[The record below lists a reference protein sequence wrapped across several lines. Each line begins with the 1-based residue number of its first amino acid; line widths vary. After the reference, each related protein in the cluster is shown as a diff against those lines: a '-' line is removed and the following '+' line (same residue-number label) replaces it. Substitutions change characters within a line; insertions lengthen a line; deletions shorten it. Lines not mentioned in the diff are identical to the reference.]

1 MSWIK
6 RNLFFVIG
14 GVVALALMGC
24 GGYYLY
30 TQIQRENSVTEE
42 IKGQYAELTQLSQ
55 QNPHPGDSKT
65 DNIKAAKEQQEQL
78 RAYIAKVQ
86 PHFQPIAPIPDLP
99 KVSNADFAS
108 ELRTTI
114 EELRRQA
121 ALSSVTLITN
131 YYFSFEAQRTLMNFQ
146 PASLSALSTNLGEVK
161 TICEILFRAKI
172 NSLDGIQREVVSA
185 DDTTAGDYLPERTV
199 STPLASLTP
208 YRVTFHSFSAELA
221 SVLGGLGSSPH
232 GLIVKTINVEP
243 SVTDQSEV
251 AAQPAATPVP
261 AGYGSQMSAQQFL
274 SRYGTIPGAG
284 YPRPVAL
291 PVGAPPRKSG
301 STPYLDEKILK
312 ITLLVEVVKLKP
324 AK

>member
-1 MSWIK
+1 
-6 RNLFFVIG
+6 
-14 GVVALALMGC
+14 VVALALMGC

-30 TQIQRENSVTEE
+30 AQIQRDNSVTEE
-42 IKGQYAELTQLSQ
+42 IKGQYAELVRLSQ

-86 PHFQPIAPIPDLP
+86 PHFQPIAPIPNLP

-121 ALSSVTLITN
+121 ALSSVTLSSN

-146 PASLSALSTNLGEVK
+146 PGSLSALSTNLGEIK

-185 DDTTAGDYLPERTV
+185 DDTAAGDYLPERTV

-243 SVTDQSEV
+243 AVTDQSEV
-251 AAQPAATPVP
+251 AALPAATPPPVS
-261 AGYGSQMSAQQFL
+261 YGSQMSAQQFA
-274 SRYGTIPGAG
+274 SRYGRQPGAG
-284 YPRPVAL
+284 YAQPVAV

-312 ITLLVEVVKLKP
+312 ITLLIEVVKLKP
-324 AK
+324 VK